1 MKNLNEQL
9 TQGRQMS
16 IPNQM
21 QHVVITEAGGPE
33 KLAIIATATPEP
45 KSDEVL
51 VKVHAFGINRPDIL
65 QRQGLYPMPA
75 GVTPVPGLEVAGEV
89 VAVGENVE
97 KFKVG
102 DQVCGLT
109 NGGGYA
115 EYCVV
120 PESQTLA
127 IPNGVSY
134 VQAAAIPETFFTVWA
149 NVFQMGRATQGETAL
164 IHGGSSGIGTTALML
179 CRAFGIKTF
188 STVGSDDKAQA
199 ISDLT
204 DAINYKTQDFE
215 TYINEKT
222 DNKGVDVILDMVGA
236 PYLERNLNLLRR
248 DGRLVYIAF
257 LGGAKAKEVKLGQ
270 IMMKRLTITGSTM
283 RARNTAEKAEIA
295 QGLMDN
301 VAPLWAKG
309 ECLPMIFKT
318 FKFDQIVDAHIA
330 MDVGDHIGK
339 IVVEVI

>member
-1 MKNLNEQL
+1 
-9 TQGRQMS
+9 MS
-16 IPNQM
+16 QKTM
-21 QHVVITEAGGPE
+21 QHVIITEPGGVD
-33 KLAIIATATPEP
+33 KLAYETVVIPEP
-45 KSDEVL
+45 KADEVL

-65 QRQGLYPMPA
+65 QRQGLYPMPK

-89 VAVGENVE
+89 VAVGSDVNQ
-97 KFKVG
+97 FKVG
-102 DQVCGLT
+102 DKVCGLT

-120 PESQTLA
+120 PESQTLN
-127 IPNGVSY
+127 IPEGVSF

-149 NVFQMGRATQGETAL
+149 NVFQMGKAQAGETVL
-164 IHGGSSGIGTTALML
+164 VHGGTSGIGTTALML
-179 CRAFGIKTF
+179 CKSLGIKTF
-188 STVGSDDKAQA
+188 ATAGSDEKIQS
-199 ISDLT
+199 ISHLT
-204 DAINYKTQDFE
+204 TGINYKTQDFE
-215 TYINEKT
+215 QVINEAT
-222 DNKGVDVILDMVGA
+222 DNAGVDVILDMVGA

-283 RARNTAEKAEIA
+283 RARSTAEKAEIT
-295 QGLMDN
+295 QGLKTH

-309 ECLPMIFKT
+309 ECLPMIYQT
-318 FKFDQIVDAHIA
+318 FKFDQIQEAHTA
-330 MDVGDHIGK
+330 MDTGEHIGK

>member
-1 MKNLNEQL
+1 
-9 TQGRQMS
+9 MS
-16 IPNQM
+16 QKTM
-21 QHVVITEAGGPE
+21 QHVIITEPGGVD
-33 KLAIIATATPEP
+33 KLAYETVVIPEP
-45 KSDEVL
+45 KADEVL

-65 QRQGLYPMPA
+65 QRQGLYPMPK

-89 VAVGENVE
+89 VAVGSDVNQ
-97 KFKVG
+97 FKVG
-102 DQVCGLT
+102 DKVCGLT

-120 PESQTLA
+120 PESQTLN
-127 IPNGVSY
+127 IPENVSF

-149 NVFQMGRATQGETAL
+149 NVFQMGKAKAGETVL
-164 IHGGSSGIGTTALML
+164 VHGGTSGIGTTALML
-179 CRAFGIKTF
+179 CKSLGIKTF
-188 STVGSDDKAQA
+188 ATAGSDEKIQA
-199 ISDLT
+199 ISHLT
-204 DAINYKTQDFE
+204 TGINYKTQDFE
-215 TYINEKT
+215 QVINEAT
-222 DNKGVDVILDMVGA
+222 DNAGVDVILDMVGA

-283 RARNTAEKAEIA
+283 RARNTAEKSEIA
-295 QGLMDN
+295 QGLKTH

-309 ECLPMIFKT
+309 ECLPMIYKT
-318 FKFDQIVDAHIA
+318 FKFNQIQDAHAA
-330 MDVGDHIGK
+330 MDTGEHIGK